1 MSTIKLRRSA
11 VPDNVPSTSQLEL
24 GEVAINTHDGKMF
37 FKRDKDGTLSIRE
50 VGLSDKVDNVLYVS
64 ESGDDTNNG
73 ETLAESFRTLN
84 AALLV
89 ATAGTTIFLKSGTH
103 TLDNDAGGVD
113 VPAGVSIVGDNHRST
128 TLIGSTST
136 NDMLYVR
143 NNCYVTGIGFKG
155 HTNGAAAIAFNPNGS
170 AGEIINSP
178 YIQNCSSI
186 TTTGTGMR
194 VDGAHCSGLR
204 SMVSDAYTQ
213 INAGGIG
220 IHIKNRGY
228 AQLVSIF
235 TVSCDYGFLCES
247 GGQCS
252 ISNSNSSFGNYGL
265 KATGSSSV
273 LYSGTVGVAASRN
286 DDVIDID
293 GLTQVPV
300 YGDVVS
306 FDGGVSYY
314 TVEDATPLVGGSSTI
329 TIREGLDADVSLG
342 VTANFYERSWI
353 AASGHTFEFV
363 GTGTNVYDTPRS
375 GAFPVPE
382 NEVVED
388 SNNLGQV
395 YFTSTDHRGDFRI
408 GSELRINRTTGTIEG
423 QTFDRSL
430 FAVMTPYILALED

>member
-11 VPDNVPSTSQLEL
+11 VPSNVPSTSQLEL

-37 FKRDKDGTLSIRE
+37 FKRDKNGTLSIRE

-64 ESGDDTNNG
+64 ESGDDTNTG

-84 AALLV
+84 AALAV
-89 ATAGTTIFLKSGTH
+89 ATAGTTIFVKSGNHILTN
-103 TLDNDAGGVD
+103 TTGGVD

-128 TLIGSTST
+128 TLTGSVST
-136 NDMLYVR
+136 NDLLYLR

-155 HTNGAAAIAFNPNGS
+155 HTNGAAAVSFNPNGS
-170 AGEIINSP
+170 AGEITNSP
-178 YIQNCSSI
+178 YVQNCSSI

-194 VDGAHCSGLR
+194 IDGNHCSGLR
-204 SMVSDAYTQ
+204 SMVSDAFTQ
-213 INAGGIG
+213 INAGGKG
-220 IHIKNRGY
+220 IHILNRGY

-235 TVSCDYGFLCES
+235 TVSCDVGFLCES

-252 ISNSNSSFGNYGL
+252 VSNSNCSFGNYGL
-265 KATGSSSV
+265 KATGSSAV
-273 LYSGTVGVAASRN
+273 LYSGTVGVAAGKN
-286 DDVIDID
+286 DNVIDID
-293 GLTQVPV
+293 GLTTVPV

-314 TVEDATPLVGGSSTI
+314 TVEDATPLVTGSSTI
-329 TIREGLDADVSLG
+329 TIRETLNSDISFGA
-342 VTANFYERSWI
+342 TASFYARSWI

-363 GTGTNVYDTPRS
+363 GTGTDIYDTPRS
-375 GAFPVPE
+375 GAFPITE

-395 YFTSTDHRGDFRI
+395 YYTSTDHKGDFRI